1 MKNIILLALG
11 MAVAYPGIS
20 NAQAQRPL
28 PSPPP
33 MVQEVAPALFSYTQD
48 VLFGQVWRR
57 GELALRDRS
66 IVTLSSLL
74 ANGQSAQMVGHI
86 NLGLDNGLTP
96 EEIVAI
102 ITHMAFY
109 SGWPNAMS
117 AVGVARDV
125 FDKRGIALDSIR
137 DIEALKRRSEEKLK
151 GEAVLRADAQRR
163 LGDVSPRLA
172 AYTTDIVFGELWH
185 PPELKARDRSLVT
198 ISALI
203 AKGQLDDLP
212 LYLDQGMDS
221 GLTQAQIAEVITHL
235 AFYAGWPR
243 AMSAVPVARQVF
255 AARAARS

>member
-1 MKNIILLALG
+1 MKNIILLVLTMALG
-11 MAVAYPGIS
+11 YAGIS
-20 NAQAQRPL
+20 NAQVQRPL

-33 MVQEVAPALFSYTQD
+33 VVQEVAPALFSYTQD

-117 AVGVARDV
+117 AVGVAKDV

-137 DIEALKRRSEEKLK
+137 DIEALKRRPEEKLK
-151 GEAVLRADAQRR
+151 GEAALRADAQRR
-163 LGDVSPRLA
+163 LGDVAPKLA

-185 PPELKARDRSLVT
+185 QPELNARDRSLVT

-203 AKGQLDDLP
+203 AKGQLEELP
-212 LYLDQGMDS
+212 LYLDQGMDN
-221 GLTQAQIAEVITHL
+221 GLTQVQIAEVITHL

-255 AARAARS
+255 VARVARG

>member
-1 MKNIILLALG
+1 MKNVVPSV
-11 MAVAYPGIS
+11 MAVAMIIPNLS
-20 NAQAQRPL
+20 NAQDLRPL

-33 MVQEVAPALFSYTQD
+33 IVREVAPGLYHYTQD

-57 GELALRDRS
+57 GGLSLRDRS

-74 ANGQSAQMVGHI
+74 ANGQSAQMGSHI

-125 FDKRGIALDSIR
+125 FVRRGLAMDAIHDG
-137 DIEALKRRSEEKLK
+137 EAEKCHT
-151 GEAVLRADAQRR
+151 GQEAVLDVRLGEDARR
-163 LGDVSPRLA
+163 LAPVAPQLSAYAGDL
-172 AYTTDIVFGELWH
+172 VFGELWH
-185 PPELKARDRSLVT
+185 APGLGVRDRSLVT

-203 AKGQLDDLP
+203 ARGQLDELP
-212 LYLDQGMDS
+212 LYLDQGMNS
-221 GLTQAQIAEVITHL
+221 GLTQEQIAEVVTHL

-243 AMSAVPVARQVF
+243 AMSAVPVVQQVF
-255 AARAARS
+255 EARAARG